1 MRTLSVM
8 VSPVG
13 LSTRDLILTMGI
25 KKALS
30 FMTPWIN
37 EYKHSQ
43 SQGPVTVG
51 FIQAVQPDHQST

>member
-1 MRTLSVM
+1 M

-13 LSTRDLILTMGI
+13 FGTRDLILTPGI
-25 KKALS
+25 KKAPS

-43 SQGPVTVG
+43 SQGPVTGG